1 MFAKLCKLWK
11 CNFLCFLS
19 LVKSAQTHSHARTGE
34 SVAGSSYVTEPLVRR
49 GGTPPP
55 TRKQHTVSSQRG
67 GGGGLTRDYLG
78 KSGRNSIL
86 KLLIC
91 VLINLCCTLKLKG
104 SLLENK
110 NHEIVER
117 VFILNSPD
125 ERNRILL
132 TFYKKIAQKIR
143 ILKTYFNVFLKRL
156 LKNKN
161 ITSHQFH

>member
-1 MFAKLCKLWK
+1 M
-11 CNFLCFLS
+11 
-19 LVKSAQTHSHARTGE
+19 
-34 SVAGSSYVTEPLVRR
+34 
-49 GGTPPP
+49 
-55 TRKQHTVSSQRG
+55 
-67 GGGGLTRDYLG
+67 G
-78 KSGRNSIL
+78 KSGKNSIL
-86 KLLIC
+86 NLLIC

-125 ERNRILL
+125 ERNRMLL

>member
-1 MFAKLCKLWK
+1 MWFSLFFILSQVSTNTQSCQNWRVSRWL
-11 CNFLCFLS
+11 FLCYRAPSEEVGAL
-19 LVKSAQTHSHARTGE
+19 
-34 SVAGSSYVTEPLVRR
+34 
-49 GGTPPP
+49 PPP
-55 TRKQHTVSSQRG
+55 HTQTTYCFQSKRG

-110 NHEIVER
+110 NHEIVQR
-117 VFILNSPD
+117 IFILNSPD
-125 ERNRILL
+125 ERNRISL
-132 TFYKKIAQKIR
+132 TFYKKIAQKRR
-143 ILKTYFNVFLKRL
+143 ILKTYFNIFLKRL